1 MYSHPVLSVFQ
12 RSQPCPPN
20 VINVSLQCQCL
31 SVKGSAP
38 PQDSHTVWLGHKGQ
52 IVLAVSERR
61 TQHTVEIPSCSE
73 GVGDKQKEIT
83 AYCVNSM
90 LL

>member
-20 VINVSLQCQCL
+20 VINVSLQCV

-38 PQDSHTVWLGHKGQ
+38 PPDSHTVWLGHKGQ
-52 IVLAVSERR
+52 IVSVVSERR
-61 TQHTVEIPSCSE
+61 SRRTVEIPCCCD
-73 GVGDKQKEIT
+73 GVGDKQQ
-83 AYCVNSM
+83 
-90 LL
+90 